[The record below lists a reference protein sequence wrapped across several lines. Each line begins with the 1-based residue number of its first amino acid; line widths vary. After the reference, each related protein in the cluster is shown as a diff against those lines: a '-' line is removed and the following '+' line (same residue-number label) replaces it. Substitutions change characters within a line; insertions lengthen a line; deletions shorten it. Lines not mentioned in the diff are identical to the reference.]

1 MTDLPPIW
9 DQPVRYIDKTHAWY
23 DALGYGNPYR
33 YAQHRDAPFTQLARP
48 LAETRVAL
56 LTTAA
61 LFQPDKGN
69 QRAGAPTNAA
79 AKFYRPYT
87 LRSDGE
93 HDLRVSHVAVDRH
106 EMQDD
111 PNCWYPLPALRRA
124 LAAGRIGAITPH
136 IIGVPTNRSQ
146 RHTVTTDAPEIL
158 ALLRED
164 QAEAAILV
172 PNCPICNQTM
182 SLVSR
187 HLEQAGI
194 PTLVMGTAKDIV
206 ELCGVARFLFSDLP
220 LGNAAGRPFD
230 VASQDATLSLALTT
244 LETAAAPRT
253 TVANPLRWDDT
264 ASWKTRYLSL
274 DGLTQAQIAEFRA
287 RNDQVKQV
295 ALSLRQETLA
305 AF

>member
-1 MTDLPPIW
+1 MSDLPPIW

-33 YAQHRDAPFTQLARP
+33 YAQHHDAPFTRLAKP

-61 LFQPDKGN
+61 PFQPNKGD
-69 QRAGAPTNAA
+69 QSASAPTNGA
-79 AKFYRPYT
+79 AKFYRPYI
-87 LRSDGE
+87 LPSDGA
-93 HDLRVSHVAVDRH
+93 HDLRVSHVAVDRA
-106 EMQDD
+106 EMRDD

-136 IIGVPTNRSQ
+136 IVGVPTNRSQ
-146 RHTVTTDAPEIL
+146 RHTIAVDAPEVL
-158 ALLRED
+158 ALLRAD
-164 QAEAAILV
+164 GAEAAILV
-172 PNCPICNQTM
+172 PNCPICHQVM

-194 PTLVMGTAKDIV
+194 PTVVMGAAKDIV
-206 ELCGVARFLFSDLP
+206 ELCGVARFLFSDVP

-230 VASQDATLSLALTT
+230 VASQDATLGLALTL
-244 LETAAAPRT
+244 LETAAAART
-253 TVANPLRWDDT
+253 TLANPLRWDET
-264 ASWKTRYLSL
+264 ALWKTRYLSL

-287 RNDQVKQV
+287 RNDEVKQT
-295 ALSLRQETLA
+295 ALSLRREMLGVL
-305 AF
+305 